1 MNKLMAATLAVIFI
15 PAIAFAE
22 ITSNDVVE
30 KMKIGDVKTAE
41 VLTKQILKDYP
52 DSAKAHYYMGQIL
65 ATEGEYKGAYS
76 ELKKSA
82 SLDKSLSFASSPE
95 EFRTKMDKVE
105 MNLGKV
111 EAPEISNKEE
121 SSHWFLKLL
130 VWLGFGGLVYWIWS
144 CRPKDEP
151 ETEPKATPRPYT
163 PNPAANHPAYA
174 STAPEAS
181 ARPTSQQ
188 SYRPAPASNGYHA
201 PSYTASIA
209 PHVVNNYNSG
219 GNEGLIEGMIL
230 GSMMSNHGGNNTVID
245 RQTIIERDTTNNVV
259 KDNSSDAG
267 SNNTSNVV
275 DFDSGSDSSKSDF
288 DSGSDSSS
296 SFDSGDSGS
305 SSFDSGGSSFDSGS
319 SGGSD
324 W

>member
-1 MNKLMAATLAVIFI
+1 MNKLLVATLPLILF

-22 ITSNDVVE
+22 ITPNDVVE

-41 VLTKQILKDYP
+41 MLTKQILKDHP
-52 DSAKAHYYMGQIL
+52 DNAKAHYYMGQIL
-65 ATEGEYKGAYS
+65 ATEGEYKAAYS

-111 EAPEISNKEE
+111 DAPEISNKEK

-130 VWLGFGGLVYWIWS
+130 LWLDLGGLVYWIWS

-151 ETEPKATPRPYT
+151 ETAPEEKPKPYT

-188 SYRPAPASNGYHA
+188 AYRPANNGYYQ
-201 PSYTASIA
+201 PSYVAPVS
-209 PHVVNNYNSG
+209 PHVVNNYNSSGNG
-219 GNEGLIEGMIL
+219 GLVEGLIL

-245 RQTIIERDTTNNVV
+245 RQTTIERDTGANNSAQN
-259 KDNSSDAG
+259 NSFDPGLNDKSTDTDFGTGSD
-267 SNNTSNVV
+267 SSSKN
-275 DFDSGSDSSKSDF
+275 DFDSGSDN
-288 DSGSDSSS
+288 SS
-296 SFDSGDSGS
+296 SFYSGS
-305 SSFDSGGSSFDSGS
+305 SGFDSGGSSFDSGS
-319 SGGSD
+319 ND
-324 W
+324 

>member
-1 MNKLMAATLAVIFI
+1 VIAGNISYHTYLTKRENQMNKLLVATLPLLLF

-22 ITSNDVVE
+22 ITPNDVVE

-41 VLTKQILKDYP
+41 MLTKQMLKDHP
-52 DSAKAHYYMGQIL
+52 DNAKAHYYMGQIL

-130 VWLGFGGLVYWIWS
+130 LLSGIGGLAYWIWS

-151 ETEPKATPRPYT
+151 EPKAQPKPYT

-188 SYRPAPASNGYHA
+188 AYRPAGNGYYQ
-201 PSYTASIA
+201 PSYAAPAA

-219 GNEGLIEGMIL
+219 GNGGLVEGMIL
-230 GSMMSNHGGNNTVID
+230 GSMMSNHGRNNTVID
-245 RQTIIERDTTNNVV
+245 RQTIIERDTTTNNSVQN
-259 KDNSSDAG
+259 NSFDAG
-267 SNNTSNVV
+267 SSSSSNDN
-275 DFDSGSDSSKSDF
+275 DFDSGSDNSSSF
-288 DSGSDSSS
+288 DSGSS
-296 SFDSGDSGS
+296 SFDSGDSG
-305 SSFDSGGSSFDSGS
+305 FDSGS
-319 SGGSD
+319 ND
-324 W
+324 